1 MLENKGSL
9 RPLMVWLLPSNTP
22 ENPDIDNDSPDAL
35 MSLFNR
41 QLELRWL
48 LMFAKSLALL
58 MTYVSYVISLVA
70 TSVNTK
76 PYLTTTAFMVV

>member
-1 MLENKGSL
+1 
-9 RPLMVWLLPSNTP
+9 MVWLLPSNTP

-35 MSLFNR
+35 MSVFNR